1 MNAIGLSSLRA
12 ILVSGLIAGTLDIGA
27 ASLINSLSPVVILHF
42 IATGILGKAAL
53 SAGADAAWLGLILQ
67 WAMSVIIA
75 AIYFIVTAWLPTLRR
90 KWVQGGLLSGVVIFL
105 VMNFVVVP
113 LSAAPVT
120 FRDAVMH
127 IHVLKAAENLV
138 AMFVFGLIVSF
149 VASRG
154 WTAQLSA
161 GVPAGAS
168 GRFGE

>member
-1 MNAIGLSSLRA
+1 MNAIGLSSLRP
-12 ILVSGLIAGTLDIGA
+12 ILVGGLIAGTVDIGA
-27 ASLINSLSPVVILHF
+27 ASLINILNPVVILHF
-42 IATGILGKAAL
+42 IATGILGQAAL
-53 SAGADAAWLGLILQ
+53 SAGAGVTWLGLILQ

-90 KWVQGGLLSGVVIFL
+90 KWVLGGLLSGIVIFL

-120 FRDAVMH
+120 FRDAVMR
-127 IHVLKAAENLV
+127 IHTLKAAENLI

-154 WTAQLSA
+154 GEGQLSA

-168 GRFGE
+168 RRVGE